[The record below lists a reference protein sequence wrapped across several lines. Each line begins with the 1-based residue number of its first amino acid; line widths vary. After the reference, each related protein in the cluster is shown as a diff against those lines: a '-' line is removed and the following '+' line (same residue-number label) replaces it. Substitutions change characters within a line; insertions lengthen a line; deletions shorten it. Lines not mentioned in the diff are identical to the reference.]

1 MAEFS
6 QAEKQL
12 LIAVKNVSRR
22 KKDPDR
28 RSLSEF
34 GERFFDEDLVDWT
47 EAYESLARAGY
58 LQRNG
63 NAYSL
68 TAPGEEVAKEV
79 RREDSIKGFNERL
92 VRSEK
97 SKAYS
102 GFCERVYGMNLC
114 QCNMMDVEQLNKLLE
129 VLGLNE
135 SSRVLDLGCGIGS
148 VTEYISDLTGARITG
163 VDFAED
169 AIIRA
174 RSRTRAKRSRLTYEV
189 GDMNDLQ
196 FPDRSFDTI
205 IAIDTLYFVD
215 DLEKTTER
223 MNAILAADGQMAA
236 FYSQLIGTEEPKE
249 LLLAGGTRFA
259 QALDNLQ
266 LRFQTWC
273 FSENESEI
281 WKKEKR
287 VAEELRAEFERE
299 GYLDLYKSR
308 IKDSKHLLEFVESGR
323 VSRYLYHVKRA
334 DADSDNQ
341 SEGKIA

>member
-1 MAEFS
+1 MAELS

-28 RSLSEF
+28 GSLAEF
-34 GERFFDEDLVDWT
+34 GERFFDEDRVDWSD
-47 EAYESLARAGY
+47 AYESLTRSGH
-58 LQRNG
+58 LQRKG

-68 TAPGEEVAKEV
+68 TAPGEKVAREV
-79 RREDSIKGFNERL
+79 RREDSIKGFNEWL
-92 VRSEK
+92 VRSEE
-97 SKAYS
+97 SRAYS

-114 QCNMMDVEQLNKLLE
+114 QCNVMDMEQLNKLLD
-129 VLGLNE
+129 VLSLNE

-174 RSRTRAKRSRLTYEV
+174 RRRTRAKLNRLTYEV
-189 GDMNDLQ
+189 GDMNALR

-223 MNAILAADGQMAA
+223 MNAILAADGQMAV
-236 FYSQLIGTEEPKE
+236 FYSQMIGIEEPKE
-249 LLLAGGTRFA
+249 LLLAGNTRFA
-259 QALDNLQ
+259 QALDKLQ

-273 FSENESEI
+273 FSENESELWRKQKSI
-281 WKKEKR
+281 
-287 VAEELRAEFERE
+287 AEELRAEFERE

-308 IKDSKHLLEFVESGR
+308 IKESEHVLQFVESGR
-323 VSRYLYHVKRA
+323 VSRYLYHAKQ
-334 DADSDNQ
+334 ADS
-341 SEGKIA
+341 G

>member
-1 MAEFS
+1 MSEFS

-12 LIAVKNVSRR
+12 LIAVKMVSRR
-22 KKDPDR
+22 KKTPDR
-28 RSLSEF
+28 ESLAEF

-58 LQRNG
+58 LQRKENV
-63 NAYSL
+63 YSL
-68 TAPGEEVAKEV
+68 TVPGEEVAKEV
-79 RREDSIKGFNERL
+79 RRDDSVKGFSEWL
-92 VRSEK
+92 VRSEE

-102 GFCERVYGMNLC
+102 EFCERVYGMNLC
-114 QCNMMDVEQLNKLLE
+114 QCNIMDMEQLNKLVEILC
-129 VLGLNE
+129 LNE

-148 VTEYISDLTGARITG
+148 VTEYISDVTGAHVTG

-169 AIIRA
+169 AIVRA
-174 RSRTRAKRSRLTYEV
+174 KSRTRDKRNRLTYEV
-189 GDMNDLQ
+189 SDMNDLL
-196 FPDRSFDTI
+196 FPDCSFDTI

-215 DLEKTTER
+215 DLEKTAER
-223 MNAILAADGQMAA
+223 MNAILTAGGQMAV
-236 FYSQLIGTEEPKE
+236 FYSQMIGIGEPKE

-259 QALDNLQ
+259 QALDKLQ

-273 FSENESEI
+273 FSENESEL
-281 WKKEKR
+281 WRKERR

-308 IKDSKHLLEFVESGR
+308 AKESEHLLEFVESGR
-323 VSRYLYHVKRA
+323 VSRYLYHVKQA
-334 DADSDNQ
+334 DGDHQ